1 AVVLGFMLWC
11 PDEMLQNHPIGIDGV
26 NVQNNS
32 SQDHGALLRVAASS
46 NPINHIG
53 SKTYDQ
59 YRLAS

>member
-1 AVVLGFMLWC
+1 MLWC

-46 NPINHIG
+46 NPAVQG
-53 SKTYDQ
+53 TLRDKAAP
-59 YRLAS
+59 RP